1 MLWQASLVQVGEALF
16 RWCSSYPGPLVLLGQ
31 RCLCSCWSY
40 RASCVSQQVRN
51 ANYRGLHDFCRVWCL
66 VTGILYHR
74 WVWLPALIPLRAG
87 LGLQDASLV
96 GRIDH
101 CEKRRVLCFPYYCY
115 NTKPAGWKIDLSRK
129 FWLTV
134 FMMAVFFHKW
144 YTWFLLVA
152 VVNFHKLLVVKS
164 CWSVP
169 IDLAALVGGSKCLGI
184 LLLPF
189 NFVVWS
195 WCAITVQSGFQEAH
209 NSCTA
214 HHHHSLLKLFT
225 GWVHQLLCFKEW
237 LWTLRLSL
245 SLSFPGIR
253 IWIGLTHVRSPKK
266 SLKEALHRVS
276 FYPEMAFCQHHS
288 FSRCSLTKQ
297 RAALCL

>member
-1 MLWQASLVQVGEALF
+1 
-16 RWCSSYPGPLVLLGQ
+16 
-31 RCLCSCWSY
+31 
-40 RASCVSQQVRN
+40 
-51 ANYRGLHDFCRVWCL
+51 
-66 VTGILYHR
+66 
-74 WVWLPALIPLRAG
+74 
-87 LGLQDASLV
+87 
-96 GRIDH
+96 
-101 CEKRRVLCFPYYCY
+101 
-115 NTKPAGWKIDLSRK
+115 
-129 FWLTV
+129 
-134 FMMAVFFHKW
+134 MMAVFFHKW
-144 YTWFLLVA
+144 YAWFLLVA

-169 IDLAALVGGSKCLGI
+169 IDLTALVRGSKCLGI

-195 WCAITVQSGFQEAH
+195 WYAITVQSGFQEAH
-209 NSCTA
+209 HSCTA

-253 IWIGLTHVRSPKK
+253 IWVGLTHVRSPKK

-297 RAALCL
+297 RVALCL